1 MVQEILLSPSD
12 HTPPQY
18 YSRWDNFGIF
28 TSTLCLVHCLITP
41 ICLTFLPNSLARLV
55 GHSDCTHLVLA
66 VWVVLFC
73 CLGIVPRLLRKPN
86 RAVTLLMCLGLS
98 LVMGCTFFERLV
110 ETWQLEMPLMTA
122 GNLLVIA
129 AHWANKKK
137 SCC

>member
-1 MVQEILLSPSD
+1 MVQEILLRPSKP
-12 HTPPQY
+12 TPQRY
-18 YSRWDNFGIF
+18 HAQWDNFGMF
-28 TSTLCLVHCLITP
+28 TSALCLVHCLITP
-41 ICLTFLPNSLARLV
+41 ICLAFFPNSLAKLI

-73 CLGIVPRLLRKPN
+73 CLGIVPRLLRQPN
-86 RAVTLLMCLGLS
+86 RTVTLLMSLGLV
-98 LVMGCTFFERLV
+98 LVIGCTFLEHLV
-110 ETWQLEMPLMTA
+110 EALQLEMPLMTT